1 MKLIDEVFKKY
12 KLKEDNLINY
22 GFIYNDGIY
31 SFNKLIHEN
40 SFKLQISIKDKKI
53 HAKLI
58 DLDFN
63 EEYKLIDSIGS
74 GFIESLNDECKTIL
88 IDIRDKCYYKE
99 EFIFPQS
106 NRISLWIKEK
116 YNSIPEYL
124 WESAPGYG
132 VFRNTKTN
140 KWFGIIM
147 NIPKNKIIGND
158 IKEIE
163 IFNVMLHEETQNYLN
178 HAGIYPAYH
187 MNKKHWVSIL
197 LDDTLPD
204 DYIKNLIN
212 ISYLNS

>member
-12 KLKEDNLINY
+12 KLIEDNLIDY
-22 GFIYNDGIY
+22 GFTYNDGIY
-31 SFNKLIHEN
+31 LFNKLIHN
-40 SFKLQISIKDKKI
+40 DSFELQISIKEKKI
-53 HAKLI
+53 NAKLI

-74 GFIESLNDECKTIL
+74 GFIESLKDECKTIL

-140 KWFGIIM
+140 KWVGIIM

-158 IKEIE
+158 NKEIE
-163 IFNVMLHEETQNYLN
+163 VFNVMLHEETQNYLN
-178 HAGIYPAYH
+178 YAGIYPAYH

-204 DYIKNLIN
+204 DYIKNLID